1 MRSFGRA
8 ARMVVPPAL
17 SVEVDRPALRAVLDR
32 AAQGRLTIVS
42 AGPGWG
48 KTTAVANW
56 ARNRNDHGQSSVAWL
71 SLDRADDSPVEFW
84 GLFLQA
90 IAACGALPPGHP
102 LTQISVS
109 GGVSDEVQLSLFRAL
124 ATLDEPLLVVIDDFH
139 IVEDSENLS
148 AVADLVSYD
157 LPVNLVLLTRF
168 DPPLPLHRL
177 RASGALTEI
186 TARDLA
192 FDAGAVTALAA
203 QVESLSLSADQVGSV
218 LGRTE
223 GWPTGVRLATL
234 QMSGSNAAAPED
246 AATGVE
252 KSIAE
257 YLTAEVLARHAPD
270 MRDFLLRTSVAD
282 LLTGPLAD
290 AIAPGGQ
297 ALSRLEQLERANQF
311 VIAVDPERTTF
322 RYHPLF
328 RDMLVSQL
336 RRDDPAAFRDSH
348 RAAARWLVAHGDAFA
363 ALRHAVTVEDWDLAL
378 EVFVEASPSLVGA
391 LRFRLRSLLREIPF
405 DALPRSAAA
414 SLCAASLEF
423 SSGHLYAME
432 EQVSETRRRLAE
444 GDALSPAAL
453 GLLENLAAAAARVNG
468 DDEAAAIAAQAA
480 LEHTS
485 KAQPGHGAEGQRLI
499 ATIQSGVALLR
510 AGDTVTA
517 RGRFLTTI
525 ADQSQ
530 EDVDLA
536 ILGARAHI
544 AWIDMVEGHLHD
556 AHRGAR
562 AVIEEATVR
571 GWTSMLQA
579 RYAYETLAAINDV
592 WGNHDA
598 ADRNVVSAYAA
609 EIGGVETWTTM
620 ALGIIQASIAVSRNR
635 PKLAVSSLAKARAV
649 GRDGRISPALTRPM
663 TRAETDVAILVGDL
677 GGGRRD
683 SEPVPSMDD
692 SATTVASRARLCLAR
707 GELAAAEKLA
717 RRVPRPP
724 GSDRLDDV
732 LAAVEASLVLGQV
745 AHDRGDLLAAQ
756 SAVYVA
762 LELARPQRM
771 LRPFLVLL
779 PNGIAAL
786 TRSLQSLAQ
795 EGDEFAAALL
805 EALARTGRAV
815 ADRVEPEPLIEPL
828 TERELAI
835 LAELPSMSSNDEI
848 AARYYVSVNTIKSH
862 LKHMYRKLEVSNR
875 REAVRRGRELGLI
888 S

>member
-1 MRSFGRA
+1 MSPSSTMRAEAGAHSGGRLGDMRPFGRG
-8 ARMVVPPAL
+8 ARIVVPPAL
-17 SVEVDRPALRAVLDR
+17 SVEVDRPGLRAVLDQ
-32 AAQGRLTIVS
+32 ATEGRLTIVS

-48 KTTAVANW
+48 KTTAVAGW
-56 ARNRNDHGQSSVAWL
+56 ARNRQDRGLGSVAWL
-71 SLDRADDSPVEFW
+71 SLDPADDSPVEFW
-84 GLFLQA
+84 GLFLEA
-90 IAACGALPPGHP
+90 IAQSGAVPPENP
-102 LTQISVS
+102 LTHMSVS

-124 ATLDEPLLVVIDDFH
+124 ATLDEPLLVIVDDFH
-139 IVEDSENLS
+139 LVEDPQNLY

-157 LPVNLVLLTRF
+157 LPIRLVLLARF

-186 TARDLA
+186 NAHDLGFNA
-192 FDAGAVTALAA
+192 AEVSELAA
-203 QVESLSLSADQVGSV
+203 QVESLHLSEDQVGSV
-218 LGRTE
+218 LERTE

-234 QMSGSNAAAPED
+234 QMSGPDAAARQGT
-246 AATGVE
+246 ATGADR
-252 KSIAE
+252 SIAE

-270 MRDFLLRTSVAD
+270 MRDFLLRTSVAE
-282 LLTGPLAD
+282 LLNGPLAD
-290 AIAPGGQ
+290 AIAPGGH

-328 RDMLVSQL
+328 RDMLVSLL
-336 RRDDPAAFRDSH
+336 RREDPAGFRDSH
-348 RAAARWLVAHGDAFA
+348 RAAARWLVGHGDAFA
-363 ALRHAVTVEDWDLAL
+363 ALRHAVSVEDWDLAL

-444 GDALSPAAL
+444 GDVLSPAAL

-468 DDEAAAIAAQAA
+468 DDEAGADAAQAA

-485 KAQPGHGAEGQRLI
+485 RAQPGHGAEGQRLI

-517 RGRFLTTI
+517 RGRFLTAI

-536 ILGARAHI
+536 VMGARAHI

-556 AHRGAR
+556 AHRGAE
-562 AVIEEATVR
+562 AVIEDATVR

-579 RYAYETLAAINDV
+579 RYAYETLAAVNDV

-598 ADRNVVSAYAA
+598 ADRNVTSAYAA
-609 EIGGVETWTTM
+609 EVGGVEAWTTM

-635 PKLAVSSLAKARAV
+635 PKLAVTSLAKARAA

-663 TRAETDVAILVGDL
+663 TRVETDVAILIGDFGSVGHGSTL
-677 GGGRRD
+677 GAQLSTSRRPRW
-683 SEPVPSMDD
+683 PV
-692 SATTVASRARLCLAR
+692 A
-707 GELAAAEKLA
+707 
-717 RRVPRPP
+717 P
-724 GSDRLDDV
+724 GSAWPAASWRPRRPWRAACPGPQARIDSMTSSPRWRPGWFWPRWPTNGATCTPPRQRCAWRWNWPDRS
-732 LAAVEASLVLGQV
+732 ACCGPSSSCCRTAS
-745 AHDRGDLLAAQ
+745 
-756 SAVYVA
+756 
-762 LELARPQRM
+762 QR
-771 LRPFLVLL
+771 
-779 PNGIAAL
+779 
-786 TRSLQSLAQ
+786 
-795 EGDEFAAALL
+795 
-805 EALARTGRAV
+805 
-815 ADRVEPEPLIEPL
+815 
-828 TERELAI
+828 
-835 LAELPSMSSNDEI
+835 
-848 AARYYVSVNTIKSH
+848 
-862 LKHMYRKLEVSNR
+862 
-875 REAVRRGRELGLI
+875 
-888 S
+888 